1 MPLVRI
7 DENISRNSNRYVPG
21 PISCCVSTKAD
32 MQRALS
38 LMHQLSEKHRE
49 RITLNALLIKAAAQ
63 VLRQYPVM
71 LGVWEGPDLLRLP
84 DGDVFD
90 ISGPIALQDSF
101 TVFRIDCPCQKSVV
115 EIAKLLNAQVAQ
127 IRRQQEVAGHSQ
139 EVLESQIS
147 RSRPCFILS
156 NIGTAGDVDFA
167 HATVAQFLTSRLVVC
182 SLKKEPVVLADDR
195 IEVRPMLP
203 LVLDWDHRAMMGATA
218 AAFLTD
224 LKSFLENPSL

>member
-32 MQRALS
+32 MHLALP
-38 LMHQLSEKHRE
+38 LVKQLSAKHNE
-49 RITLNALLIKAAAQ
+49 RITLNALLIKATAQ

-71 LGVWEGPDLLRLP
+71 LGIWEGPDLLRLP
-84 DGDVFD
+84 DGDAFD
-90 ISGPIALQDSF
+90 ISGPIALKDSF
-101 TVFRIDCPCQKSVV
+101 TVFKIDCPCQKSVV
-115 EIAKLLNAQVAQ
+115 EIARLLNTQVVQ
-127 IRRQQEVAGHSQ
+127 IRRQQEGIGISQ
-139 EVLESQIS
+139 EVFESQIT

-167 HATVAQFLTSRLVVC
+167 HANVSQFLTSRLVVC
-182 SLKKEPVVLADDR
+182 SLKKEPVVLADDH

-224 LKSFLENPSL
+224 LKAFLENPRL